1 MRRPSALVGSALR
14 WEKGR
19 ERRVAEFGT
28 TKQWK
33 TLSSDEAM
41 EQYLL
46 TARDLEGLPF
56 VSRENVFDVDRVTRF
71 YVVFDVQAKRAFV
84 RSGRSRGGVTSAGVA
99 PHARCA
105 HHTHAFPQWL

>member
-71 YVVFDVQAKRAFV
+71 YVVFDVQACLCEKW
-84 RSGRSRGGVTSAGVA
+84 
-99 PHARCA
+99 P
-105 HHTHAFPQWL
+105 